1 MWSPSSKKGRKMAAG
16 NYRPVSLTCVSCK
29 LLESLLKD
37 DIMQHLTRNKL
48 LKNSQHGF
56 MAGKSCTTNLLE
68 FMEKITSAADKGKSV
83 DIVYLDFAKA
93 FDKVPT
99 ERLIR
104 KLDAHGI
111 GGRVKNWIA
120 AWLRDRRQRVTV
132 NGKKSGWQRV
142 LSGVPQGSVLGPVL
156 FLIFIND
163 LDQMATENQIIRK
176 FADDTKIGQV
186 IEGPES
192 ARELQDTLDRLCQWA
207 VDWGMAFNVAKCHVM
222 HEDKNNPRYQYHM
235 LGEALETTKE
245 ERDLE

>member
-1 MWSPSSKKGRKMAAG
+1 MADGQVPEEWRQANVVPIFKKGSKMAAG

-29 LLESLLKD
+29 LLESILKD

-56 MAGKSCTTNLLE
+56 MAGKSCTTNMLE
-68 FMEKITSAADKGKSV
+68 FMEKITSEADRGKSV

-111 GGRVKNWIA
+111 GGKVKNWIA
-120 AWLRDRRQRVTV
+120 AWLRDRKQRVIV

-142 LSGVPQGSVLGPVL
+142 LSGVPHGSVLGPVL

-163 LDQMATENQIIRK
+163 LDKMATESQIIRK
-176 FADDTKIGQV
+176 FADD
-186 IEGPES
+186 
-192 ARELQDTLDRLCQWA
+192 
-207 VDWGMAFNVAKCHVM
+207 
-222 HEDKNNPRYQYHM
+222 KNW
-235 LGEALETTKE
+235 TS
-245 ERDLE
+245 D